1 MVRGCFRCRIRARQ
15 GSRLHLLMTPEWWL
29 MLYFTEARSITAR
42 LLRLLEILCL
52 KRTGLGFGQKV
63 FVAVAEFGV

>member
-1 MVRGCFRCRIRARQ
+1 
-15 GSRLHLLMTPEWWL
+15 MTPEWWL